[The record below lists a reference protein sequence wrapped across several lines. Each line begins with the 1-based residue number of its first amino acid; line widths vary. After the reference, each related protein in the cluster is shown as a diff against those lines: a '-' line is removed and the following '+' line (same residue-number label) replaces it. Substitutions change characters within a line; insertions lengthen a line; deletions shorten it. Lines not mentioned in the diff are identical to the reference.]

1 MSMKVIEINDSN
13 IKVGDESGILCQ
25 SPGFALVTE
34 DTLEI
39 GEFAENHSRM
49 QPTNSFNKYWHELN
63 LEPISHSRKLRHHA
77 DLAYAQLVHLTGM
90 ADISQEVILSV
101 PSNFSQEQLG
111 ILLGLARQTAFSPVG
126 IVNTALVDSISAL
139 RKSQVLHAD
148 LQLHQVVL
156 TLLIREEN
164 VLKVEKVVQVPGVGK
179 QNFMN
184 LMMQVAT
191 DLFIGQC
198 RFNPQHD
205 ANSEQDLYN
214 LLRAWLSNQGEE
226 ETVQLELK
234 NNNSVHLAKLTRAHL
249 LEVLGKYYK
258 EINKQIN
265 TIGADFEGKLLLT
278 ENISGLPGFIDSI
291 SKAHDRVVLRGDQG
305 IQACLEHRSL
315 IASNK
320 DEITLISK
328 FKTSDLGLKN
338 LPKKT
343 EGLQTEEAT
352 HALFANEAIEIRR
365 LDIKNV
371 LEGPDI
377 NRSSRTLNFIVEDL
391 PEDVGIIDKTDKG
404 IYFHSKTNSAILNG
418 RTIIKGKHLLRLGDH
433 IKFPKSV
440 DEIRLI
446 KVRDGEK

>member
-1 MSMKVIEINDSN
+1 M
-13 IKVGDESGILCQ
+13 GDESGILFQ

-111 ILLGLARQTAFSPVG
+111 ILLGLARQTAFRPVG

-148 LQLHQVVL
+148 LQLHQIVL
-156 TLLIREEN
+156 TLLAREEN

-214 LLRAWLSNQGEE
+214 LLLTWLSNESKEE
-226 ETVQLELK
+226 
-234 NNNSVHLAKLTRAHL
+234 NC
-249 LEVLGKYYK
+249 
-258 EINKQIN
+258 
-265 TIGADFEGKLLLT
+265 LLLA
-278 ENISGLPGFIDSI
+278 FI
-291 SKAHDRVVLRGDQG
+291 
-305 IQACLEHRSL
+305 
-315 IASNK
+315 
-320 DEITLISK
+320 
-328 FKTSDLGLKN
+328 
-338 LPKKT
+338 
-343 EGLQTEEAT
+343 
-352 HALFANEAIEIRR
+352 
-365 LDIKNV
+365 
-371 LEGPDI
+371 
-377 NRSSRTLNFIVEDL
+377 
-391 PEDVGIIDKTDKG
+391 
-404 IYFHSKTNSAILNG
+404 
-418 RTIIKGKHLLRLGDH
+418 
-433 IKFPKSV
+433 
-440 DEIRLI
+440 
-446 KVRDGEK
+446 

>member
-1 MSMKVIEINDSN
+1 
-13 IKVGDESGILCQ
+13 
-25 SPGFALVTE
+25 
-34 DTLEI
+34 
-39 GEFAENHSRM
+39 
-49 QPTNSFNKYWHELN
+49 
-63 LEPISHSRKLRHHA
+63 
-77 DLAYAQLVHLTGM
+77 
-90 ADISQEVILSV
+90 
-101 PSNFSQEQLG
+101 
-111 ILLGLARQTAFSPVG
+111 
-126 IVNTALVDSISAL
+126 
-139 RKSQVLHAD
+139 LHAD

-328 FKTSDLGLKN
+328 FKTSDLGIKN
-338 LPKKT
+338 SPKKS
-343 EGLQTEEAT
+343 EELQTEEAT